1 MIRFRTS
8 DVEAM
13 GSIPGLGNKI
23 PHARRYIKKNERE
36 WLELLSLCMNKNKTK
51 KAQKLIYFEGIS
63 WQSSG

>member
-23 PHARRYIKKNERE
+23 PHASGYIKKNERE

-51 KAQKLIYFEGIS
+51 KA
-63 WQSSG
+63 